1 MKLKALLTAVFTF
14 TLLSSTQGRDNSSLV
29 QKQEEARMTA
39 EDRAKVVKLLH
50 ESEKEFFEMIENLSE
65 AQWKYK
71 PAPERWSVA
80 EVAEHIILA
89 EKLLF
94 ASVEKALAA
103 PPNPEWQTK
112 TAGKTEFLER
122 VMVSRDRRAQAP
134 EQIQPQGKWT
144 LAETLSRFKEVR
156 ARTLKFT
163 EQTDLPL
170 KAHTLDHPFPVFS
183 TLNAYQWLIYIPLH
197 HLRHNQQIAEVKAST
212 GFPK

>member
-1 MKLKALLTAVFTF
+1 MKPKALLTAVFIF
-14 TLLSSTQGRDNSSLV
+14 TLLSSTQGAGNSPRAE
-29 QKQEEARMTA
+29 KQGDAHMTA
-39 EDRAKVVKLLH
+39 EERAKVIKLLND
-50 ESEKEFFEMIENLSE
+50 SEKEFFAAIENLNE

-71 PAPERWSVA
+71 PAPDRWSVA

-89 EKLLF
+89 EGLLF

-103 PPNPEWQTK
+103 PPNPQWQTK

-144 LAETLSRFKEVR
+144 RAETLSRFKEVR
-156 ARTLKFT
+156 AQTLKFT

-170 KAHTLDHPFPVFS
+170 KAHTLDHPFPVFG

-197 HLRHNQQIAEVKAST
+197 HLRHNQQIAEIKASA